1 MKFIGKV
8 KVYIG
13 HLIALKAQK
22 RFKRNIVAVAVKVRA
37 AFRALFFGQV
47 KARAYLAVQ
56 EKLAVPALGAN
67 IVRRQRVDFGNTRH
81 GSGKGRSYRTT
92 RAN

>member
-1 MKFIGKV
+1 MKFIRKV
-8 KVYIG
+8 KVYIR

-22 RFKRNIVAVAVKVRA
+22 RFKRNIVTVAVKLSA

-67 IVRRQRVDFGNTRH
+67 IVRRQGINLGNTRH
-81 GSGKGRSYRTT
+81 GSGKGRAYRTT
-92 RAN
+92 RAY